1 MKFSL
6 MTYTMG
12 PVLNS
17 GRMSL
22 LDVLKF
28 ASSLGFD
35 GIEFSIA
42 DFDRDSVANIK
53 QALVNLG
60 LKVSCINGTYSL
72 AARSDAKFQTAV
84 ENAKKMVDVAVSY
97 DCARVMYVPAFGPD
111 IEGFEDRPRA
121 AARIAQ
127 GLREIV
133 KYAAGKHV
141 FVTVED
147 FPSLLYP
154 LSTIA
159 EVQSML
165 DSVPGLKLTLDNGNF
180 LPGGDNLMEA
190 YARFRPY
197 IENVHLKDWELSPDE
212 KGILCRNGKYIRGG
226 SHGKGLMDQQE
237 LLMAL
242 KKDGYS
248 NYLAFEYEGIL
259 DHEEETRKGFQYLKH
274 LSEN

>member
-35 GIEFSIA
+35 ALEFSIA
-42 DFDRDSVANIK
+42 DFDRDSAANIK
-53 QALVNLG
+53 QALANLG

-72 AARSDAKFQTAV
+72 AARSDTKFQTAV

-97 DCARVMYVPAFGPD
+97 DCGRVMYVPAFGPD
-111 IEGFEDRPRA
+111 IEGFDDRSRA
-121 AARIAQ
+121 AARIAA

-133 KYAAGKHV
+133 KYATARQV

-147 FPSLLYP
+147 FPSQLYP

-159 EVQSML
+159 EVQFML

-190 YARFRPY
+190 YARFKPY
-197 IENVHLKDWELSPDE
+197 IENVHLKDWEFAPDD

-226 SHGKGLMDQQE
+226 SHGQGLMDQRE

-242 KKDGYS
+242 EKDGYS

-259 DHEEETRKGFQYLKH
+259 DHEEQTRKGFQFLKS
-274 LSEN
+274 L